1 MKRYL
6 HSGFSLL
13 FLLLGLPILLSAQEA
28 GVPDDTSTVITS
40 DTFRLD
46 LAQHQGVFTD
56 NVVVT
61 SKDFHMKAN
70 EMTVF
75 FSQTGGNKVEHLLA
89 RGDVQIDTDGRQ
101 AKSTQAE
108 YVVADDTLVLTGA
121 PVLVQN
127 KDTITGTKITLFRHS
142 NRMEVEGRSHVVL
155 SQDTM
160 STAKPPASAPAGQ

>member
-1 MKRYL
+1 MK
-6 HSGFSLL
+6 SLLLIL
-13 FLLLGLPILLSAQEA
+13 FLLIPAAAFAQEEA
-28 GVPDDTSTVITS
+28 VPADTSTVVTS

-61 SKDFHMKAN
+61 SKDFHMTAH

-75 FSQTGGNKVEHLLA
+75 FSQTGGNKVERMLA

-101 AKSTQAE
+101 AKAAQAE
-108 YVVADDTLVLTGA
+108 YVVAGDTLVLTGT
-121 PVLVQN
+121 PEMIQD
-127 KDTITGTKITLFRHS
+127 KDTITGTKITLYRGS

-160 STAKPPASAPAGQ
+160 TATKPAPAAP